1 MKQGAEAGL
10 SQEKTEGIVLRKVDF
25 GDTSAVVT
33 FLTPGRGKMACLAR
47 GMRRKNSGLA
57 AVMDTFN
64 RVELVYY
71 WKDGRGVQTL
81 AEASVINAWPGLKR
95 DVERMTHAAFLLEM
109 CLRAVVENAP
119 AGELYAVLAES
130 LAALASEPGGA
141 RAWTACLAH
150 RILCVLGHAPELGA
164 CADTGA
170 PPEMARWFSNDHG
183 LAQKIGDRRLTP
195 GEALALRVM
204 ADTDAPPES
213 AEARAVFD
221 MMAGFAARQLET
233 DFRSTRVLRQM
244 FG

>member
-1 MKQGAEAGL
+1 MQDAEAGL

-33 FLTPGRGKMACLAR
+33 FLTPGRGKIACLAK
-47 GMRRKNSGLA
+47 GMRRKNSALA
-57 AVMDTFN
+57 AVLDTFN
-64 RVELVYY
+64 RVELLYY
-71 WKDGRGVQTL
+71 WKDGRGVQNL
-81 AEASVINAWPGLKR
+81 AEASVMEAWPALKR
-95 DVERMTHAAFLLEM
+95 DVERLTHASFLLEL

-119 AGELYAVLAES
+119 AEDLYAALAES
-130 LAALASEPGGA
+130 LATLATEPGEA

-170 PPEMARWFSNDHG
+170 PPEAARWFSNEHG

-195 GEALALRVM
+195 EEALALRVM
-204 ADTDAPPES
+204 ADTDAPPER
-213 AEARAVFD
+213 AEAGAVFD
-221 MMAGFAARQLET
+221 MMAAFAARQLET

>member
-33 FLTPGRGKMACLAR
+33 FLTPDRGRLACLAK

-57 AVMDTFN
+57 AVLDTFN

-71 WKDGRGVQTL
+71 WKDGRGVQNL
-81 AEASVINAWPGLKR
+81 AEASLLEAWPGLKR
-95 DVERMTHAAFLLEM
+95 NVERLTHAAFLLEL
-109 CLRAVVENAP
+109 CQRAVVENAP
-119 AGELYAVLAES
+119 AEELYGALSAA
-130 LAALASEPGGA
+130 LAALAAEPGDA

-170 PPEMARWFSNDHG
+170 PPEAARWFSHEHG
-183 LAQKIGDRRLTP
+183 LAEKAGDRRLTP

-204 ADTDAPPES
+204 ADTDAPPER
-213 AEARAVFD
+213 AEAGAVFD